1 MAKTEEKE
9 LTFEESLEKLEN
21 IVKKLES
28 GEVPLDDAINEF
40 NEAML
45 LAKKCDEKL
54 KAAEEAI
61 TKIVNPDGSL
71 SDFKVEE
78 WFIYTSNKKARDY
91 ITVVNNQYKE
101 KFILDN
107 LMDEAIDKDNIVL
120 INLN

>member
-1 MAKTEEKE
+1 MAKSEGKE

-28 GEVPLDDAINEF
+28 GEIPLDDAINEF
-40 NEAML
+40 NQAMK
-45 LAKKCDEKL
+45 LAKNCDEKL

-78 WFIYTSNKKARDY
+78 
-91 ITVVNNQYKE
+91 
-101 KFILDN
+101 
-107 LMDEAIDKDNIVL
+107 
-120 INLN
+120 